1 MNLNDLNPMQ
11 RRAAE
16 TLEGPVLILAG
27 AGSGKTRTLTYRV
40 ANLLEHGVKAWH
52 ILALTFTNKAAREM
66 RERIERLAGA
76 DAGEAW
82 IGTFHSICC
91 RILRRDI
98 EKLGYERSFTI
109 YDDDDQQR
117 VIKAV
122 LKELDID
129 EKFLP
134 PKAVSADISDAKN
147 RLLSPDEW
155 LQKRGG
161 DYRSQKTHD
170 VMTRYEQ
177 RLRAANALDF
187 DDLLV
192 KTLQLFVEHPPVLE
206 YYQGRF
212 QYVHVD
218 EYQDTN
224 YAQYQLVRLITRE
237 SRNLCVVGDDDQS
250 IYGWRGADIRNILDF
265 EKDFPDTTV
274 IKLEQ
279 NYRSTANILD
289 AANQII
295 AHNEGRK
302 EKELWTED
310 GEGEKITLYAAADE
324 RDEAAW
330 ICQRIRQLQR
340 GGTPYGS
347 IAILY
352 RMHALSRV
360 LEETLMRAGIPYHVY
375 GGTRFYDRREVRDV
389 LAYLRVIQNPADDI
403 SLSRIINV
411 PKRAIGDSTVEQLT
425 QYARQNNMSLYAAV
439 AAPPDTLASRA
450 RKSVNDF
457 SSLIVS
463 LLLAK
468 ETLPLSEFVQKVIDD
483 SGLIAQYQKEENEEN
498 QARIENIRE
507 FMGAVTEF
515 EQKSEDK
522 SLFAFLENVAL
533 VTELDNQDSAPSFVT
548 MMTLHSAKGL
558 EYDAVFMSGMEEGIF
573 PSARAMQEDNRVEEE
588 RRLCYVGVTRARKLL
603 HLSYA
608 RRRMLFNQMQFNAP
622 SCFLQEIP
630 QRLIREEQS
639 SAAQSASYGYG
650 APAARGAGWGSYG
663 GSGMR
668 RQGGYQDNESRPQ
681 YGYGDTMP
689 QRRAPAPKAP
699 ARPAQQPWNIP
710 GVQRGFVASPARSV
724 QVQLFKVGDKVQ
736 HPKFGNG
743 VIREVTGSGDVARLH
758 IVFPVFGEK
767 VLAQSIAP
775 IVKIEE

>member
-206 YYQGRF
+206 YYQSRF

-224 YAQYQLVRLITRE
+224 YAQYQLVSLITRK

-265 EKDFPDTTV
+265 EKDFPDATV

-425 QYARQNNMSLYAAV
+425 QYARQNDMSLYAAV

-630 QRLIREEQS
+630 KRLIREEQS

-710 GVQRGFVASPARSV
+710 GVQRGFVPSPARSV

-736 HPKFGNG
+736 HPKFGKG
-743 VIREVTGSGDVARLH
+743 VIREVTGSGDAARLH